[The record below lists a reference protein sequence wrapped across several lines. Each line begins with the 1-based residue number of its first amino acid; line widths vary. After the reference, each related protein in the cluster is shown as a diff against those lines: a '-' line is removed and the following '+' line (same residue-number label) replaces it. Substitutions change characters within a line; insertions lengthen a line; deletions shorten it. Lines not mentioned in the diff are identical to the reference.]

1 MPPHVG
7 PHFVLPLLNV
17 NPPLP
22 HWSPCPIN
30 HSHLSVSI
38 QLQLNKHE
46 TSSSFPSKMLSY
58 IIPFPSIYLF
68 NILRNPFWFFPINF
82 CGPGGFLWFQYAAGS
97 DAARPFQS
105 NVNCASLLCWI
116 FTFTFC
122 FCFSLSYY
130 YTHLGILRL
139 LYKQIKLHCLNLLF

>member
-58 IIPFPSIYLF
+58 IIPFPSI
-68 NILRNPFWFFPINF
+68 ILRNPFWFFPINF

-97 DAARPFQS
+97 DAARPFK
-105 NVNCASLLCWI
+105 VMWTAPVY
-116 FTFTFC
+116 FVE
-122 FCFSLSYY
+122 FSLSPFAFVFLSV
-130 YTHLGILRL
+130 TTIHILGFFVFYIN
-139 LYKQIKLHCLNLLF
+139 K